1 MAAQH
6 CVISNAREF
15 QLKWRALLGGAAAV
29 VCYDAILHIP
39 ALFKQPPLSCVLD
52 MQSLSQPLTPIDVVD
67 LARATPLLLAFSQLT
82 VEDELSWLAAG
93 VRACCTPDL
102 SLERL
107 AVIIDVTYRGGIWVS
122 NAALPFLLKGLQQ
135 YTAAQM
141 VKVPSLNLAILTP
154 QERKIAE
161 LVACGNSNK
170 LIAREL
176 NISDR
181 TVKTHLG
188 AIYSKLQVPDRVHLA
203 LLLNQLP

>member
-6 CVISNAREF
+6 CVISNSREF
-15 QLKWRALLGGAAAV
+15 QLKWTSLLEVRGGVECHDDVNEMA
-29 VCYDAILHIP
+29 CFLNP
-39 ALFKQPPLSCVLD
+39 PPLSCILD
-52 MQSLSQPLTPIDVVD
+52 MRSLANPLRPDALLG
-67 LARATPLLLAFSQLT
+67 LAKVTTLLLFFSQLT
-82 VEDELSWLAAG
+82 VDEELAWLAAG

-107 AVIIDVTYRGGIWVS
+107 AVIVDVTHRGGIWVS
-122 NAALPFLLKGLQQ
+122 NLALPFLLKGLQQ
-135 YTAAQM
+135 YTATQS
-141 VKVPSLNLAILTP
+141 VKAPSLNLTKLTP
-154 QERKIAE
+154 QERKIAD

-203 LLLNQLP
+203 LLLNQLH

>member
-1 MAAQH
+1 MVVQH
-6 CVISNAREF
+6 CVISSCREF
-15 QLKWRALLGGAAAV
+15 QRQWSSLLGGLGAV
-29 VCYDAILHIP
+29 LCCEDENEIAHLVS
-39 ALFKQPPLSCVLD
+39 QPPLSCVLD
-52 MQSLSQPLTPIDVVD
+52 MQSLTDRLTPNSLAD
-67 LARATPLLLAFSQLT
+67 LAKVTSLLLVFSQLT
-82 VEDELSWLAAG
+82 VEEELAWLATG

-135 YTAAQM
+135 YTSTQL
-141 VKVPSLNLAILTP
+141 VKVPPLNLAQLTP
-154 QERKIAE
+154 QERKVAD

-188 AIYSKLQVPDRVHLA
+188 AIYSKLHVPDRVHLA
-203 LLLNQLP
+203 LLLNQLH